1 MTRDETEVQWNLRL
15 PLWVK
20 QALEIHAVKENET
33 VKETIKMLAQSVQS
47 IDGELTPEIRYK
59 DDVEYI
65 NGEWLKNYKRDY
77 SQTQQE
83 ELINLQLDKIKQNYP
98 HLLQELESHVS

>member
-1 MTRDETEVQWNLRL
+1 MPQDQTEVQWNLRL

-59 DDVEYI
+59 DDIEYI
-65 NGEWLKNYKRDY
+65 NGEWLENYKKYY

-83 ELINLQLDKIKQNYP
+83 ELIKLHIQQIKQHYP
-98 HLLQELESHVS
+98 HLLQELESHAS

>member
-1 MTRDETEVQWNLRL
+1 MIRDETEVQWNMRL

-33 VKETIKMLAQSVQS
+33 VKETMKMLAQSVQS
-47 IDGELTPEIRYK
+47 LDGELTPEIRYK

-65 NGEWLKNYKRDY
+65 NGEWLEIYKRYY
-77 SQTQQE
+77 SQAQQE
-83 ELINLQLDKIKQNYP
+83 ELINLHIQQIRQHYP
-98 HLLQELESHVS
+98 HLLPELESRA